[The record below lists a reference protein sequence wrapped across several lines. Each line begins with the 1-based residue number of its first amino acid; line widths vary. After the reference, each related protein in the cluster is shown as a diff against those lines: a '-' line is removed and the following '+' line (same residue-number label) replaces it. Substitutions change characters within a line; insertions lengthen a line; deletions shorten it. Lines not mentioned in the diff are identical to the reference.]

1 MDGIFDANTFDMIMG
16 LFSVSMKYLSIR
28 SVLSV
33 INQIL
38 QKLNMSRG
46 HGWVWGSSV
55 YQWIPHM
62 RVEGIHEFAC
72 SWAYTW
78 AATLDGTTTVGG
90 SQEVPEKW

>member
-16 LFSVSMKYLSIR
+16 LFGVSMKYLSFR

-46 HGWVWGSSV
+46 HGWV
-55 YQWIPHM
+55 
-62 RVEGIHEFAC
+62 
-72 SWAYTW
+72 
-78 AATLDGTTTVGG
+78 
-90 SQEVPEKW
+90 